1 VFELV
6 EFWSLL
12 VELVLSVELLSIEL
26 LEVEFEEVELSA
38 GVGFGNSVIP
48 MMLIMKALDAADG
61 VDEIVMF
68 GPEGA
73 RVLLLSEELL
83 EVVVVTAG
91 STYF

>member
-1 VFELV
+1 
-6 EFWSLL
+6 
-12 VELVLSVELLSIEL
+12 
-26 LEVEFEEVELSA
+26 
-38 GVGFGNSVIP
+38 

-61 VDEIVMF
+61 VDGIVMF